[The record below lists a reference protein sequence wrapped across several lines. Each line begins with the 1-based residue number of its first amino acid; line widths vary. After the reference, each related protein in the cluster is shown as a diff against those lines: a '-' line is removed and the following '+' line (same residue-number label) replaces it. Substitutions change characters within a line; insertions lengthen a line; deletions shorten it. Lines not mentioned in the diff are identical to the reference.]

1 MKILSS
7 SMLLVIALFATGAA
21 RAADDN
27 CAPKGDLQFVCGPK
41 NAEDL
46 VAVPNTKWLLSSG
59 MADGGGVML
68 IDARD
73 GKWRVAYPGSSPRVA
88 HDAKYAAC
96 ATAPGSS
103 SNADFK
109 PRFQE
114 ARDRTCTSNASEGR
128 SHGCS

>member
-7 SMLLVIALFATGAA
+7 TLLLLLALVATGAA

-27 CAPKGDLQFVCGPK
+27 CAPRGNLEFVCGPK

-46 VAVPNTKWLLSSG
+46 VAVPNTKFLLSSG

-73 GKWRVAYPGSSPRVA
+73 GKWRVAYPGASPSVA
-88 HDAKYAAC
+88 HDAKYPDC
-96 ATAPGSS
+96 VTPPDATKLQTHGLNLLP
-103 SNADFK
+103 
-109 PRFQE
+109 E
-114 ARDRTCTSNASEGR
+114 IGR
-128 SHGCS
+128 AHV